1 MANDNDILINIETAY
16 RSGDMDAFRR
26 SLDDAKARVNNLS
39 DAQRNLESKSAG
51 AGRELNNAQRALSGL
66 NGAASIS
73 RGSFQGLSQT
83 LEIFGGKLAG
93 VAAKFSVLAGSF
105 SAGYAIGTTL
115 DKWLGI
121 SQKIADL
128 YAGPMS
134 KVGSIQSRISADLKA
149 LDSITLD
156 RLKAQFEG
164 ITNTLAE
171 SNAALSEYIA
181 RTSEIAG
188 AAHENAI
195 ARIERDMPPGPER
208 DKAIAHEQ
216 RRFGLRQVSLK
227 RTQEEQTIKNAQ
239 AAIDAADIAYED
251 AIISASG
258 TGPAAGETDPAKIAE
273 GRIRQDA
280 AINAVSAAKANAQS
294 VRAKQQPVISAAE
307 ERLQVLRPGGIAEQ
321 TVANRFFAA
330 SPSSDESVRAGVA
343 SRLQSMLAT
352 EEGFAS
358 RSDTPIGLQIQGG
371 ENARDLKQLLRQ
383 VQSGNDEI
391 TKELLKTFADQ
402 ANNNERLQKA
412 LEVLKSSLSN
422 APL

>member
-1 MANDNDILINIETAY
+1 MADDNDIIINIETAY
-16 RSGDMDAFRR
+16 RSGDMDAFKR

-66 NGAASIS
+66 NGAASVS

-83 LEIFGGKLAG
+83 LEVFGGKLAG

-134 KVGSIQSRISADLKA
+134 KVGSIQSRISADLKQ

-164 ITNTLAE
+164 ITSTLAE
-171 SNAALSEYIA
+171 SNAALGEYIS

-188 AAHENAI
+188 AAHENVLS
-195 ARIERDMPPGPER
+195 RIERDMPPGPER
-208 DKAIAHEQ
+208 DKAIANEQ
-216 RRFGLRQVSLK
+216 RRFGLREVALR
-227 RTQEEQTIKNAQ
+227 RTDQEERIRNAQ

-258 TGPAAGETDPAKIAE
+258 TGPVAGETDPVKIAE

-280 AINAVSAAKANAQS
+280 AINAVAAAKANAQAI
-294 VRAKQQPVISAAE
+294 RAKQASIISAAQ

-321 TVANRFFAA
+321 TVANKFFAA
-330 SPSSDESVRAGVA
+330 SPSSSDSLRSSVTD
-343 SRLQSMLAT
+343 RLQSLLNT

-358 RSDTPIGLQIQGG
+358 RGDTPVNFQLQGAQ
-371 ENARDLKQLLRQ
+371 NASALRELMRQ

-391 TKELLKTFADQ
+391 TKELIKTFADQ
-402 ANNNERLQKA
+402 ANNNQRLQKA